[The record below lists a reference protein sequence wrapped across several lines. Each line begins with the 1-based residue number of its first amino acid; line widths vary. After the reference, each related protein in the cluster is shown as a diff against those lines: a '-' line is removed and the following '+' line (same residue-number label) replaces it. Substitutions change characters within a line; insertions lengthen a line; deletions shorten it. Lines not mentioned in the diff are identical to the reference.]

1 MSENNK
7 PRYPLQQILVEDLFS
22 SNKLVVLLL
31 IGILVSAM
39 GTIWITHKTRQ
50 LISENGMLI
59 LQRQAL
65 ENEYRNLQVQEAT
78 EGDSMRVESI
88 AISTL
93 KMKVVSSEQEVEIR
107 E

>member
-50 LISENGMLI
+50 LISENG
-59 LQRQAL
+59 
-65 ENEYRNLQVQEAT
+65 
-78 EGDSMRVESI
+78 
-88 AISTL
+88 
-93 KMKVVSSEQEVEIR
+93 
-107 E
+107 